1 MLGDTRAEI
10 AAEKAGIFKKGV
22 PALVWGH
29 DSETDAVFTKH
40 AQQVGAD
47 LHFADEMVQPVH
59 LDGMDLRGDY
69 QDANVRT
76 VLAALKL
83 LGIEANFDAIKNTA
97 KITGLRGRWEIL
109 QENPTVICDIGHNPP
124 ALAQNFRQLVETGR
138 PLIIVY
144 GIMADKAL
152 DDIAPLMPGSAR
164 YILCAP
170 DTERALPVAELHK
183 RLCALRPDLNLSVAS
198 SVKDAVASAL
208 KQVSPDTIIYI
219 GGSTF
224 VVSEAIK

>member
-1 MLGDTRAEI
+1 M
-10 AAEKAGIFKKGV
+10 

-29 DSETDAVFTKH
+29 DTETDEVFTKH
-40 AQQVGAD
+40 AQEVGAD
-47 LHFADEMVQPVH
+47 LHFADEMAQPVH

-69 QDANVRT
+69 QDTNVRT

-124 ALAQNFRQLVETGR
+124 ALTCNFRQLVETGR

-152 DDIAPLMPGSAR
+152 DDIAPLMPVSAR

-170 DTERALPVAELHK
+170 DTERALPVSELHK
-183 RLCALRPDLNLSVAS
+183 RLCALRPDLNLSVAP

-208 KQVSPDTIIYI
+208 KQASPDTIIYI